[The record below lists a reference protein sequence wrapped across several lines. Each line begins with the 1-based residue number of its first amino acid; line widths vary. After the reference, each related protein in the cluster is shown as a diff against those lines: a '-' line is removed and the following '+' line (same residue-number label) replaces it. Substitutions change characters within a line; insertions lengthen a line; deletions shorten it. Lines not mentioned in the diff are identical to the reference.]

1 MHPPR
6 CRGLGSR
13 YVIGLG
19 CCDLD
24 VLFLFVFR
32 LCGVYPSKEEAETSD
47 CEGDI
52 DGRPDGSKRMKMR
65 DLDSVLGV
73 KGIRRCSL
81 DSSTTNEPKV
91 PGHDH
96 KEEGHSESLVATT
109 SVLSDTFASET
120 TSHSSVEHV
129 PSCLTLGPA
138 NPFILGHENVP
149 ISAKE
154 ISRQSFSIEKNEGE
168 QGSTKMTGLTVDL
181 NSIATSSRAEHA
193 LGLIKPADASESGS
207 TTGPVEESEPLRVW
221 KEMKQNGFLSSSH
234 GSILMPKQQVRQ
246 PRKRKDDELKR
257 KTEFAKREQVNRFN
271 KIAAPCGLLSGLNPG
286 IINHVRNSKQVH
298 SIIDAI
304 VHSDKRD
311 NQTQNRITGQPG
323 RGIKETSDRIKEH
336 ICSQDSTTKQVIL
349 SEPCIPPSTEYPVD
363 NENEMAWHNF
373 HQGAACATSQLTTER
388 EGDLLT
394 LKPSSATT
402 RTSETV
408 SSATIDEFSANRENV
423 DSLSLKA
430 ANVASQWLDLLQQ
443 DIKGRIAALRRSKK
457 RVRNVIQ
464 TELPY
469 LLSKEF
475 TSNQENELNFA
486 QSSEAGCSTKAIS
499 EMHVVRW
506 RSLFSQMDKTLY
518 EEGKHLESWLKQVQE
533 MQLHCENGLKIVSS
547 GASSHLNV
555 THDSSKMKKSESTE
569 REYAVQAAA
578 ASIYSTCNLIMT
590 RGNILNVPSGNNAVS
605 TYGIVSECS
614 FNIFLRCANQQRD
627 TASAAARLRSSEAF
641 EFHTFTQVE
650 SVETYEFVSFS
661 FNGLA
666 SLLTSI

>member
-73 KGIRRCSL
+73 KGESACSGLSGLRFLDLGSDRLILHLRVVHFTFLSLTLLNVCVLGIRRCSL

-181 NSIATSSRAEHA
+181 NSIATSSRAEHDLFYPYKK
-193 LGLIKPADASESGS
+193 LGRIKPADASESGS

-257 KTEFAKREQVNRFN
+257 KTEFAKREQVNRLN

-349 SEPCIPPSTEYPVD
+349 SEPCIPPSTEYPVE

-423 DSLSLKA
+423 DSLSLKGS
-430 ANVASQWLDLLQQ
+430 NPNITIVDLLFFTL
-443 DIKGRIAALRRSKK
+443 A
-457 RVRNVIQ
+457 
-464 TELPY
+464 E
-469 LLSKEF
+469 LLSC
-475 TSNQENELNFA
+475 TCA
-486 QSSEAGCSTKAIS
+486 VAI
-499 EMHVVRW
+499 EHATVW
-506 RSLFSQMDKTLY
+506 P
-518 EEGKHLESWLKQVQE
+518 
-533 MQLHCENGLKIVSS
+533 
-547 GASSHLNV
+547 
-555 THDSSKMKKSESTE
+555 TE
-569 REYAVQAAA
+569 
-578 ASIYSTCNLIMT
+578 
-590 RGNILNVPSGNNAVS
+590 
-605 TYGIVSECS
+605 
-614 FNIFLRCANQQRD
+614 
-627 TASAAARLRSSEAF
+627 
-641 EFHTFTQVE
+641 
-650 SVETYEFVSFS
+650 
-661 FNGLA
+661 
-666 SLLTSI
+666 